1 MVRVVFVS
9 CAGLFSLL
17 FCHLFSP
24 VDVRGLRATS
34 EKGVTKM
41 SNENLFLQFNNGT
54 AASYEIEIRTA
65 LKNFQNDFLT
75 YLSTGKQPPSSLK
88 PYEVK

>member
-1 MVRVVFVS
+1 
-9 CAGLFSLL
+9 
-17 FCHLFSP
+17 
-24 VDVRGLRATS
+24 
-34 EKGVTKM
+34 M

-75 YLSTGKQPPSSLK
+75 YLSTGKQPPSALK
-88 PYEVK
+88 SYEVKQNGVKLLLAIDFSKITSVAIKDDGGRPA